1 MTGIVPMFSLKL
13 LELIPARFLIRQVD
27 TPLDI
32 DERAGI
38 AAAFD
43 LVAQPQR
50 AALRILFV
58 VGPNLEAR
66 CLSFKSSLV
75 IFERRDRLF
84 SHTVRREQRIT
95 ASITIE
101 R

>member
-1 MTGIVPMFSLKL
+1 MTGIVPMFSLEL
-13 LELIPARFLIRQVD
+13 LELIPARLLIRQIY

-38 AAAFD
+38 ATAFD

-50 AALRILFV
+50 PALRMLFV
-58 VGPNLEAR
+58 VGPNLKAC
-66 CLSFKSSLV
+66 CLSLKSSLA

-95 ASITIE
+95 GSVAIE